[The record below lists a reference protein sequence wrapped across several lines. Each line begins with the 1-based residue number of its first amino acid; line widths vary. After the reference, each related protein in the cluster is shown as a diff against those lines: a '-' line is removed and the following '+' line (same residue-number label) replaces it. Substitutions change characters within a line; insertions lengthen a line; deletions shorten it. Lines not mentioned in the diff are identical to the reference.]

1 MKSHWYWTTEDGRER
16 MGISESCPAIRGVW
30 TAERVLGLR
39 HNGWY
44 GDTENQDRL
53 MVGVVIRIG
62 GAILAGWHDPDSD
75 CYDLDLTTLT
85 DVRGVEDF
93 ESSDEL
99 RDVARWADDDA
110 RYAAERED
118 EYQTIWR
125 AKNDLADRWDENE
138 SEVDRIR
145 DLFDCRHHGK
155 TMGDQF
161 AKALRAYKRERQA
174 IKDACSELDVDLE
187 EVLSRDY

>member
-1 MKSHWYWTTEDGRER
+1 
-16 MGISESCPAIRGVW
+16 
-30 TAERVLGLR
+30 
-39 HNGWY
+39 
-44 GDTENQDRL
+44 